1 MDNSEQAGSE
11 EELTHNPIDKD
22 KIAENPH
29 LLPYAHT
36 LGGAVI
42 KPIDRGRVKGLAM
55 TAMYKQTDI
64 QIDQIKEQINL
75 LAIQARKIQDRV
87 FISEQIY
94 QAECGF
100 KPIIGQQ
107 YYLYTKPGEKN
118 VLSMVGPEEWG
129 RNIPYDFVAKV
140 ELLGDHTWD
149 VLEKHAE

>member
-1 MDNSEQAGSE
+1 MDSSE
-11 EELTHNPIDKD
+11 EAKDELKHNPIDKD

-42 KPIDRGRVKGLAM
+42 KPMDRGRVKGLAM
-55 TAMYKQTDI
+55 TSMYKQTDLQI
-64 QIDQIKEQINL
+64 QQIKEQIDL
-75 LAIQARKIQDRV
+75 LALQARKIQDRV

-100 KPIIGQQ
+100 KPIIGQV

-118 VLSMVGPEEWG
+118 VLSMVSPEEWG
-129 RNIPYDFVAKV
+129 SKPPYDFVAKV
-140 ELLGDHTWD
+140 ELLGDHTWE
-149 VLEKHAE
+149 VLEKQEE